1 MVSFGP
7 INQWEAERAVGSAA
21 WNLAEA
27 LCCQGRPEAT
37 VLALLDRR
45 RSRALLSPRETDLL
59 KAFRKVVALVEL
71 EFDWIVEEQVSG
83 VREWVRDRAL
93 VSVG

>member
-1 MVSFGP
+1 MMS
-7 INQWEAERAVGSAA
+7 QWEAERAVGSAA

-45 RSRALLSPRETDLL
+45 RSRALLSPTETELL
-59 KAFRKVVALVEL
+59 KAFRTIVAHAEL
-71 EFDWIVEEQVSG
+71 EGFDWIVEEQVSG